1 MVRQGE
7 DESVSE
13 RIINM
18 IVAKKKARVDLAEDL
33 KNVATSLFEIQAKVQ
48 KELGAER
55 RFENS
60 ISLLN

>member
-33 KNVATSLFEIQAKVQ
+33 KNVATSLFEI
-48 KELGAER
+48 
-55 RFENS
+55 
-60 ISLLN
+60 